1 MKIISGA
8 RQVHCDKCGCIYE
21 FDAEDIKVEV
31 YCNIIGI
38 RVGKSDPF
46 VMCPICDSRH
56 YLTSDY
62 DLSEGK

>member
-21 FDAEDIKVEV
+21 FDAEDVEV
-31 YCNIIGI
+31 EVHLNYVTIKWN
-38 RVGKSDPF
+38 KSSPF
-46 VMCPICDSRH
+46 VMCPICGSRH